1 LIGGDKQK
9 KMDEK
14 NSQSSDYSSDDEM
27 MEGDEFIESSEEGEE
42 INEQSSEEGD
52 EEMNEQSFEE
62 DSASDDENFFEKQT
76 KKKEKTKKI
85 EFEQE
90 ETKEK
95 FIKSLSSILSEN
107 KESILVTKK
116 TKLAA
121 MNQKLVD
128 KQTKEFVKAI
138 EDKKIFA
145 KDHKLPDRTTLTKEA
160 KFRAVATSG
169 VVALFS
175 AVQKSKKAEK
185 RKEEVA
191 SGYTV
196 LKNAMVDKKSKWNVL
211 TDEIIEDDNFE

>member
-9 KMDEK
+9 KMDQEK
-14 NSQSSDYSSDDEM
+14 DSQSDYSSDSEM
-27 MEGDEFIESSEEGEE
+27 MEGDEFINESSS
-42 INEQSSEEGD
+42 QEEGD
-52 EEMNEQSFEE
+52 EEMNEQNFQE
-62 DSASDDENFFEKQT
+62 DSASDDEKFFEKQT

-85 EFEQE
+85 EFEEQ

-95 FIKSLSSILSEN
+95 FLKSLNSILSEN
-107 KESILVTKK
+107 KDSILNKK
-116 TKLAA
+116 TKLVLA
-121 MNQKLVD
+121 NQKLIE
-128 KQTKEFVKAI
+128 KQNKEFQKSM
-138 EDKKIFA
+138 EDKKIFD

-160 KFRAVATSG
+160 KLRAVETSG

-185 RKEEVA
+185 KKEEVA

-196 LKNAMVDKKSKWNVL
+196 LKNSMADKKSKWNVL